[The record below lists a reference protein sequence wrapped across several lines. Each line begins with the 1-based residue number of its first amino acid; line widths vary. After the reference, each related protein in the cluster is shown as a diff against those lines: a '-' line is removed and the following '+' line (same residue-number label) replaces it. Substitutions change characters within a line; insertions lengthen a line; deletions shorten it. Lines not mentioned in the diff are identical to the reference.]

1 LYKLRSLY
9 SSNTCIN
16 FLGDI
21 SSLKLIVKYLEQVTM
36 NLKFISVLA
45 ATSERTLIDML
56 GVLIISMLAGFL
68 GALTG
73 LGGGS
78 IMIPVLVAFDIPVKY
93 AIAASMVT
101 IVATSSG
108 SAASYVRERIT
119 NVKAAFYLEMFTITG
134 AIIGATI
141 TSFIA
146 PRYLYFFFAAFLLT
160 SFYGLSGHMKEEFP
174 GQTSQDRFSKW
185 LELEGGYYDQAA
197 KREVE
202 YKMTNAHLGGLG
214 MFIAGLAA
222 GMLGIG
228 AGAFKVSVHELILKM
243 PSKVSSTTSNF
254 IIGITA
260 LAGASVYFASGLIF
274 VGLAAPMAVGTTVGA
289 LVGGRILNR
298 FRNRVIRYLFLVIVF
313 ALIVQMLYKGITLQ

>member
-1 LYKLRSLY
+1 MIVVL
-9 SSNTCIN
+9 
-16 FLGDI
+16 
-21 SSLKLIVKYLEQVTM
+21 LIT
-36 NLKFISVLA
+36 LA
-45 ATSERTLIDML
+45 
-56 GVLIISMLAGFL
+56 AGFL

-78 IMIPVLVAFDIPVKY
+78 IMVPVLVALDVPVKY
-93 AIAASMVT
+93 AIAASMIT
-101 IVATSSG
+101 IIATSSG

-119 NVKAAFYLEMFTITG
+119 NVRAAFYLEMFTITG

-146 PRYLYFFFAAFLLT
+146 PRYLYFFFAAFLLS
-160 SFYGLSGHMKEEFP
+160 SFFGISGHMKEDFP
-174 GQTSQDRFSKW
+174 KKTKQDRLSRW
-185 LELEGGYYDQAA
+185 LGLEGSYFDQAEN
-197 KREVE
+197 REVK
-202 YKMTNAHLGGLG
+202 YKMTNAGLGGLG
-214 MFIAGLAA
+214 MLVAGLAA

-274 VGLAAPMAVGTTVGA
+274 IGLAAPMAVGTTVGA
-289 LVGGRILNR
+289 LLGGRILNR
-298 FRNRVIRYLFLVIVF
+298 FHNRSIRYLFL
-313 ALIVQMLYKGITLQ
+313 LIVLILIIQMLYKGVTLQ